1 LFFYLV
7 QSALFSKYFTAI
19 EIFFATLVL
28 LKVLLNEYY
37 EKRYIFIHVLED
49 INLLYHESK
58 LQF

>member
-1 LFFYLV
+1 V